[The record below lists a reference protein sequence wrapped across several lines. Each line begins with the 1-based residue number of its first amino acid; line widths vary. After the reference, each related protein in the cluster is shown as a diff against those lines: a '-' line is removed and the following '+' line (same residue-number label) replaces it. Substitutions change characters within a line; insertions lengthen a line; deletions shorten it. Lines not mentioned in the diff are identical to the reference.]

1 MRIIWLLFCVILAAP
16 SGALAASDVVA
27 TYTYADGGSITLCTR
42 DATHVRMDT
51 SPTSYMLLKGDKVYA
66 VSTDDSGACQVV
78 DMDQMKSAGGG
89 FMSMFGGGSAPEYD
103 VRYEK
108 TGRTEKVAGYSGA
121 IYTAVIYE
129 DGKVVGREEV
139 VLGTQ
144 ADIRKL
150 TDGWM
155 AMAARLSGMSQAFG
169 DSIKEARKTGYGGL
183 LRYGDQMRL
192 SRLKV
197 TSLKNAYY
205 SLPSGSQQ
213 VTVPSSPGGDDAGLS
228 DDAKEIG
235 RDAKEATKDE
245 IKQGV
250 RGMISDI
257 FN

>member
-1 MRIIWLLFCVILAAP
+1 MRILWLLLCVVLAAP
-16 SGALAASDVVA
+16 TGALAASDIVA
-27 TYTYADGGSITLCTR
+27 TYTCSDGTSITLCTR
-42 DATHVRMDT
+42 DAKHVRMDT
-51 SPTSYMLLKGDKVYA
+51 SPNSYMLLKGDKVYA
-66 VSTDDSGACQVV
+66 VSTDESGACQVV
-78 DMDQMKSAGGG
+78 DMDQMKSTGG

-139 VLGTQ
+139 VLGSQ
-144 ADIRKL
+144 ADIKKL
-150 TDGWM
+150 TEGWM
-155 AMAARLSGMSQAFG
+155 AMAERMSNMGQAFG
-169 DSIKEARKTGYGGL
+169 DSVKEARKTGYGGL

-192 SRLKV
+192 SRVKV

-205 SLPSGSQQ
+205 ELPSGSRQ
-213 VTVPSSPGGDDAGLS
+213 VSVPSSSGSDDAGLS